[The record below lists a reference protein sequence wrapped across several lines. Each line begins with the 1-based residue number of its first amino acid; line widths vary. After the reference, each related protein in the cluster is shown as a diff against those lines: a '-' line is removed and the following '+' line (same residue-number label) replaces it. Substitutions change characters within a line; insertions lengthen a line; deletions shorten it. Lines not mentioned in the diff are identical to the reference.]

1 MPKEK
6 SPNRVLLTQA
16 EYGAQPQALLTMDGL
31 SSDL

>member
-1 MPKEK
+1 MEQ

-16 EYGAQPQALLTMDGL
+16 EYEAQRQAVLTTDGL